1 MRLTRKEGYLER
13 EDKGKKEK
21 QRRESVSE
29 KEESEKVTHKILVGN
44 QTEGTTSSRGFLS
57 FLVYL

>member
-29 KEESEKVTHKILVGN
+29 KEESEEAKRGILGDFW
-44 QTEGTTSSRGFLS
+44 E
-57 FLVYL
+57 